1 MGRDDTIFAYQ
12 MFFLS
17 AIRTGPR
24 QRLHDISMP
33 VMNVSK
39 QASTKSENDN
49 TPVAKCTSPS
59 RLADKPKKS
68 R

>member
-1 MGRDDTIFAYQ
+1 MACDDTIFAHQ
-12 MFFLS
+12 FFFS

-33 VMNVSK
+33 VMNVCK
-39 QASTKSENDN
+39 QTSTKSENN
-49 TPVAKCTSPS
+49 SAPVAECTSPS
-59 RLADKPKKS
+59 KLADKPKKS